1 MFDQNLS
8 GSSWMMHS
16 YFASRKKTQYFVHFF
31 LWKFFSWH
39 IFATDITNPFVCK
52 RFFAARKAFQQ
63 QISTVAGQ
71 RVPFSLFILQE
82 KTPFNISTWF
92 CVMFGT
98 IFRKETDIVV
108 VSCCIMLYHC
118 IMFLPLFSYR
128 MDPFNCAQI
137 CLPLLNYARFRSNK
151 TALRLVGCHR
161 LVDIDWRSKLLPQVC
176 SKSLLEPWEKNA
188 WNHGNMVG
196 WPRTTSVMCT
206 ITLKNSKT

>member
-1 MFDQNLS
+1 MF
-8 GSSWMMHS
+8 
-16 YFASRKKTQYFVHFF
+16 FV
-31 LWKFFSWH
+31 K
-39 IFATDITNPFVCK
+39 
-52 RFFAARKAFQQ
+52 
-63 QISTVAGQ
+63 
-71 RVPFSLFILQE
+71 ILQLAYLCYRYYE
-82 KTPFNISTWF
+82 PICLQAFFCSTESVPTTNLYSSRATGAVQPFYPAGEN
-92 CVMFGT
+92 T
-98 IFRKETDIVV
+98 IQHFNMILCDVWNDIQERNWH
-108 VSCCIMLYHC
+108 SGCIMLYHC

-176 SKSLLEPWEKNA
+176 SKSLLEPWEKNT

-206 ITLKNSKT
+206 TTWTNSKT

>member
-16 YFASRKKTQYFVHFF
+16 YFASRKKKQYFVHVF

-108 VSCCIMLYHC
+108 VSCCIIVSCSSLFSVTEWILLTVLKYAYHC
-118 IMFLPLFSYR
+118 LTMRVSAQTKLP
-128 MDPFNCAQI
+128 
-137 CLPLLNYARFRSNK
+137 YAS
-151 TALRLVGCHR
+151 
-161 LVDIDWRSKLLPQVC
+161 
-176 SKSLLEPWEKNA
+176 
-188 WNHGNMVG
+188 
-196 WPRTTSVMCT
+196 
-206 ITLKNSKT
+206 